1 MKREE
6 ALKRLKDLEPELRRR
21 GVLSLFLFGSV
32 ARDQAQKGSDV
43 DLFFEDDPNRPLS
56 IFKVIDLNHFL
67 NEVMGVKVD
76 LIPRDSLH
84 RLIRDEVAA
93 SALRIY

>member
-6 ALKRLKDLEPELRRR
+6 ALQRLKDLEPELRKR

-32 ARDQAQKGSDV
+32 ARDRAGEGSDV
-43 DLFFEDDPNRPLS
+43 DLFFEDDPQRPLS
-56 IFKVIDLNHFL
+56 IFKVIDVNHFL
-67 NEVMGVKVD
+67 NEMLGATVD

-84 RLIRDEVAA
+84 RLIRDDIAA